1 MNQTNLQTHP
11 RSGIERIFYVFILY
25 CLRMTSLFVYCNVDR
40 STFSNVDRWR
50 HTSHYICFCWP
61 GVDQSRS
68 SIIVSGITIY
78 TYIQGP
84 RSSILWQY
92 STEGDSPR
100 WILAKWN
107 PRHGKHVLC
116 HTIPDVERRSDEFKF
131 PLPWQ
136 YHGGVWHFVNIA
148 YFDISS

>member
-1 MNQTNLQTHP
+1 MNQTDLQTHP
-11 RSGIERIFYVFILY
+11 RSGIERILYLFILY
-25 CLRMTSLFVYCNVDR
+25 CLRMTSLFVYYNVDR
-40 STFSNVDRWR
+40 SPFSNVDRWR

-68 SIIVSGITIY
+68 SILVSGITIY
-78 TYIQGP
+78 TYIHGP

-107 PRHGKHVLC
+107 PRNMYIFVMLYN
-116 HTIPDVERRSDEFKF
+116 TDVERRSDEFKF
-131 PLPWQ
+131 PLPW
-136 YHGGVWHFVNIA
+136 
-148 YFDISS
+148 